1 MTKDGYVSRGQARV
15 ISFNHETIV
24 NLRLEDLNPC
34 GGGAMESTTLLFV
47 VYRCI
52 ARFQTMPKHLFPQ
65 LPFSSVWLV

>member
-47 VYRCI
+47 V
-52 ARFQTMPKHLFPQ
+52 
-65 LPFSSVWLV
+65 